1 MKIALIKNKEIL
13 YFTDQIPKKYVPWEY
28 KEVENLEAGT
38 MDVVTIKE
46 PVDGVDYDLA
56 IELKDPYNPTEKT
69 YSFDEVNETIIERW
83 KDWKDPN
90 AIPQEL
96 TPRQVRLAMLGA
108 GLDLSQID
116 TMIAGLD
123 EPQKSQVKIMWE
135 YSTVFLRK
143 DPILNGFAEQLGLSQ
158 EDVDNLFIAGAS
170 IW

>member
-1 MKIALIKNKEIL
+1 MQIYINNWQISHNHQWEMIEVADDFFNQYPDPIDTYNVVISEDEDWNKTVELQSKNANI
-13 YFTDQIPKKYVPWEY
+13 V
-28 KEVENLEAGT
+28 
-38 MDVVTIKE
+38 
-46 PVDGVDYDLA
+46 
-56 IELKDPYNPTEKT
+56 
-69 YSFDEVNETIIERW
+69 
-83 KDWKDPN
+83 
-90 AIPQEL
+90 PQEL

>member
-1 MKIALIKNKEIL
+1 M
-13 YFTDQIPKKYVPWEY
+13 
-28 KEVENLEAGT
+28 
-38 MDVVTIKE
+38 
-46 PVDGVDYDLA
+46 
-56 IELKDPYNPTEKT
+56 
-69 YSFDEVNETIIERW
+69 
-83 KDWKDPN
+83 
-90 AIPQEL
+90 PQEL

-170 IW
+170 I